1 MKKEEITTLVQ
12 KIRNKDNN
20 AIGEL
25 YELVYRD
32 IYFTAYKVLKNK
44 EDAEDIVHDSF
55 IICMKKIDTLK
66 DDTAFLT
73 FINRTVMNKSL
84 NHLRDSKFELS
95 DVTVNADGEEV
106 VMDIEDTSNH
116 ANVEKVISDTETQRM
131 VMEIIDKLPELQR
144 MTIMLFYYEDF
155 NISDI
160 AKIMGCSDNTVKS
173 RLNYARKTIKAEVE
187 KLRKKY
193 GDDILVVVPFL
204 GKLIKAA
211 ASTEVPQDLSVA
223 TTRIL
228 EECAAM
234 NIAAKEG
241 KAMMIKNKIMERFV
255 KNAVKNT
262 TKSLVI
268 KGLGVAAGVSV
279 LTGATLV
286 IAENN
291 NSPKKEVTVSAD
303 TTSTQ
308 AVASNKSVQAV
319 KPAEVPSESTTEVN
333 AVESESTEEATEVT
347 EGAVENTE
355 SAVESKVESKNE
367 ESVVEATEEA
377 VAVEGRE
384 EAYSPASD
392 STVEESTNASV
403 EETSNEEVATTHEH
417 DWTPVYT
424 MVHHDTYLDETY
436 EDVTVHHGGYNE
448 YRTYTDPDG
457 NTYWVAFH
465 IEVPDK
471 MRDCVADIDGFSV
484 DQLPNDWNYIWQYTI
499 DRAVDEYE
507 WDTVENKRTAVH
519 EVPAY
524 DEEVV
529 DHYECSC
536 GATKY

>member
-20 AIGEL
+20 AIG
-25 YELVYRD
+25 ELVYRD

-319 KPAEVPSESTTEVN
+319 KPESTTEVN

>member
-1 MKKEEITTLVQ
+1 
-12 KIRNKDNN
+12 
-20 AIGEL
+20 
-25 YELVYRD
+25 
-32 IYFTAYKVLKNK
+32 
-44 EDAEDIVHDSF
+44 
-55 IICMKKIDTLK
+55 
-66 DDTAFLT
+66 
-73 FINRTVMNKSL
+73 
-84 NHLRDSKFELS
+84 
-95 DVTVNADGEEV
+95 
-106 VMDIEDTSNH
+106 
-116 ANVEKVISDTETQRM
+116 
-131 VMEIIDKLPELQR
+131 
-144 MTIMLFYYEDF
+144 MTIMLFDYEDF

-160 AKIMGCSDNTVKS
+160 AKIMECSDNTVKS

-303 TTSTQ
+303 TPSTQ

-319 KPAEVPSESTTEVN
+319 KPAEVLSESTTEVE
-333 AVESESTEEATEVT
+333 AVESTEEVTEVT
-347 EGAVENTE
+347 EDAVENTE

-367 ESVVEATEEA
+367 EPVVEATEEA
-377 VAVEGRE
+377 VAVESRE
-384 EAYSPASD
+384 EVYSPASD
-392 STVEESTNASV
+392 STVEEFTNVSV

-424 MVHHDTYLDETY
+424 TVHHDTYLDETY

-448 YRTYTDPDG
+448 YETYTDPDG
-457 NTYWVAFH
+457 NTYYVAYH

-471 MRDCVADIDGFSV
+471 ARDYVAEVNGFSV
-484 DQLPNDWNYIWQYTI
+484 AQLPNDWNYMWQYTV
-499 DRAVDEYE
+499 DRVVDRYE

>member
-84 NHLRDSKFELS
+84 NYLRDSKFELS

-106 VMDIEDTSNH
+106 VMDIEDTSKH
-116 ANVEKVISDTETQRM
+116 ANVEKVINDGETQRM

-160 AKIMGCSDNTVKS
+160 AKIMECSDNTVKS

-223 TTRIL
+223 TNRML
-228 EECAAM
+228 EECTAI
-234 NIAAKEG
+234 NLAAKEG
-241 KAMMIKNKIMERFV
+241 KMMMLKNKIMEQL
-255 KNAVKNT
+255 AKNT
-262 TKSLVI
+262 PRSLAL
-268 KGLGVAAGVSV
+268 KGLGIAAGISV
-279 LTGATLV
+279 LTGVSLA
-286 IAENN
+286 IAGNGD
-291 NSPKKEVTVSAD
+291 KKVTVSAD

-319 KPAEVPSESTTEVN
+319 KPAEVPSEPTTEVN
-333 AVESESTEEATEVT
+333 AVESTEEATEVT
-347 EGAVENTE
+347 EDTVEAVEPTE
-355 SAVESKVESKNE
+355 EVVEATENAVESKDE
-367 ESVVEATEEA
+367 EPVVEATEEA
-377 VAVEGRE
+377 VAVE
-384 EAYSPASD
+384 SS
-392 STVEESTNASV
+392 
-403 EETSNEEVATTHEH
+403 EEVYSEEPVHEH
-417 DWTPVYT
+417 DWSPVYT
-424 MVHHDTYLDETY
+424 TVHHDATT
-436 EDVTVHHGGYNE
+436 EDVYKDITYGPGQNSYYKVTDPEGTIYYFTDHIQFPEDLDYDCVGSIDTWKDFVATTKYPDYKQYKRTSVVRGYNE
-448 YRTYTDPDG
+448 PHT
-457 NTYWVAFH
+457 V
-465 IEVPDK
+465 
-471 MRDCVADIDGFSV
+471 SV
-484 DQLPNDWNYIWQYTI
+484 FEGTK
-499 DRAVDEYE
+499 E
-507 WDTVENKRTAVH
+507 T
-519 EVPAY
+519 PAY

-536 GATKY
+536 GATQY

>member
-84 NHLRDSKFELS
+84 NYLRDSKFELS

-106 VMDIEDTSNH
+106 VMDIEDTSKH
-116 ANVEKVISDTETQRM
+116 ANVEKVINDAETQRM

-160 AKIMGCSDNTVKS
+160 AKIMECSDNTVKS

-319 KPAEVPSESTTEVN
+319 KPAEVPSESTTEVGS
-333 AVESESTEEATEVT
+333 VESTETEEATEATEVI

-355 SAVESKVESKNE
+355 SAVESTEEVVEVT
-367 ESVVEATEEA
+367 ESVVESKDEEPVVEVTEEA
-377 VAVEGRE
+377 VAVE
-384 EAYSPASD
+384 SS
-392 STVEESTNASV
+392 
-403 EETSNEEVATTHEH
+403 EEVYSEEPVHEH
-417 DWTPVYT
+417 DWSPVYT
-424 MVHHDTYLDETY
+424 TVHHDATT
-436 EDVTVHHGGYNE
+436 EDVYKDI
-448 YRTYTDPDG
+448 TYGPGQNSYYKVTDPEGTVYYFTD
-457 NTYWVAFH
+457 H
-465 IEVPDK
+465 IEFPEDLEY
-471 MRDCVADIDGFSV
+471 DCVGSIDTWEDFV
-484 DQLPNDWNYIWQYTI
+484 ATTKYPDYTQY
-499 DRAVDEYE
+499 
-507 WDTVENKRTAVH
+507 KRTGVVRSYNIPH
-519 EVPAY
+519 TVSVFEGTKETPAY

>member
-160 AKIMGCSDNTVKS
+160 AKIMECSDNTVKS

-308 AVASNKSVQAV
+308 AVASNKSVQVV
-319 KPAEVPSESTTEVN
+319 KPAEVPSESTTEVGS
-333 AVESESTEEATEVT
+333 VESTETEEATEATEVT
-347 EGAVENTE
+347 EDVVENTE

-367 ESVVEATEEA
+367 EPAVEATEEA
-377 VAVEGRE
+377 VESRE
-384 EAYSPASD
+384 ETYSPASE
-392 STVEESTNASV
+392 STVEEATNASV
-403 EETSNEEVATTHEH
+403 EEIPNEEVATTHEH

-424 MVHHDTYLDETY
+424 TVHHDAVEEKIY
-436 EDVTVHHGGYNE
+436 EDVEEPRQGTN
-448 YRTYTDPDG
+448 TYCKLTDPDG
-457 NTYWVAFH
+457 NVFYFAED
-465 IEVPDK
+465 IRVPEK
-471 MRDCVADIDGFSV
+471 ARDCVCSV
-484 DQLPNDWNYIWQYTI
+484 DDMDVSTFKYPYMWQYKNDLITET
-499 DRAVDEYE
+499 EY
-507 WDTVENKRTAVH
+507 WTTTRKVCVGTNVT
-519 EVPAY
+519 PAY

>member
-84 NHLRDSKFELS
+84 NYLRDSKFELS

-106 VMDIEDTSNH
+106 VMDIEDTSKY
-116 ANVEKVISDTETQRM
+116 ANVEKVINDAETQRM

-160 AKIMGCSDNTVKS
+160 AKIMECSDNTVKS

-223 TTRIL
+223 TNRML
-228 EECAAM
+228 EECTAI
-234 NIAAKEG
+234 NLAAKEG
-241 KAMMIKNKIMERFV
+241 KMMMLKNKIMEQLA
-255 KNAVKNT
+255 KST
-262 TKSLVI
+262 PKSLAL
-268 KGLGVAAGVSV
+268 KGLGIAAGISV
-279 LTGATLV
+279 LTGVSLA
-286 IAENN
+286 IAGNGD
-291 NSPKKEVTVSAD
+291 KKVTVSAD

-308 AVASNKSVQAV
+308 AVVSNKSVQAV
-319 KPAEVPSESTTEVN
+319 KLAEVPSASTMEVD

-367 ESVVEATEEA
+367 EPAVEATEEA
-377 VAVEGRE
+377 VAVENRE
-384 EAYSPASD
+384 EVYSPASE

-424 MVHHDTYLDETY
+424 MIHHDAVEEKIY
-436 EDVTVHHGGYNE
+436 EDVEEPRKGTN
-448 YRTYTDPDG
+448 TYDKLTDPDG
-457 NTYWVAFH
+457 NVFYFAVD
-465 IEVPDK
+465 IRVPEK
-471 MRDCVADIDGFSV
+471 ARDCVCSV
-484 DQLPNDWNYIWQYTI
+484 DDMDISTFKYPYMWQYK
-499 DRAVDEYE
+499 DELITETEY
-507 WDTVENKRTAVH
+507 WTTTRKVCVGTNVT
-519 EVPAY
+519 PAY

>member
-84 NHLRDSKFELS
+84 NYLRDSKFELS

-106 VMDIEDTSNH
+106 VMDIEDTSKH
-116 ANVEKVISDTETQRM
+116 ANVEKVINDAETQRM

-160 AKIMGCSDNTVKS
+160 AKIMECSDNTVKS

-223 TTRIL
+223 TNRML
-228 EECAAM
+228 EECTAI
-234 NIAAKEG
+234 NLAAKEG
-241 KAMMIKNKIMERFV
+241 KMMMLKNKIMEQL
-255 KNAVKNT
+255 AKNT
-262 TKSLVI
+262 PRSLAL
-268 KGLGVAAGVSV
+268 KGLGIAAGISV
-279 LTGATLV
+279 LTGVSLA
-286 IAENN
+286 IAGNGD
-291 NSPKKEVTVSAD
+291 KKVTVSAD

-319 KPAEVPSESTTEVN
+319 KPAEVPSEPTTEVD
-333 AVESESTEEATEVT
+333 AVESTEEATEVT
-347 EGAVENTE
+347 EDTVEAVEPTE
-355 SAVESKVESKNE
+355 E
-367 ESVVEATEEA
+367 VVEATENAVESKDEEPVVEA
-377 VAVEGRE
+377 TEKVVAVE
-384 EAYSPASD
+384 SK
-392 STVEESTNASV
+392 
-403 EETSNEEVATTHEH
+403 EEVYSEEPVHEH
-417 DWTPVYT
+417 DWSPVYT
-424 MVHHDTYLDETY
+424 TVHHDATT
-436 EDVTVHHGGYNE
+436 EDVYKDITYGPGQNSYYKVIDPEGTVYYFTDHIQFPEDLDYDCVGSIDTWEDFIATTKYPDPKQYKKSNVVRGYNNPH
-448 YRTYTDPDG
+448 T
-457 NTYWVAFH
+457 V
-465 IEVPDK
+465 
-471 MRDCVADIDGFSV
+471 SV
-484 DQLPNDWNYIWQYTI
+484 FEGTK
-499 DRAVDEYE
+499 E
-507 WDTVENKRTAVH
+507 T
-519 EVPAY
+519 PAY

-536 GATKY
+536 GATQY

>member
-160 AKIMGCSDNTVKS
+160 AKIMECSDNTVKS

-319 KPAEVPSESTTEVN
+319 KSVEVPSESTTKVE
-333 AVESESTEEATEVT
+333 AVESESTEETTEATEVT
-347 EGAVENTE
+347 EDAVE
-355 SAVESKVESKNE
+355 AVESTEEVVEATENVVESKNE
-367 ESVVEATEEA
+367 EPVVEATEE
-377 VAVEGRE
+377 VA
-384 EAYSPASD
+384 
-392 STVEESTNASV
+392 ESS
-403 EETSNEEVATTHEH
+403 EEVYSEEPVHEH
-417 DWTPVYT
+417 DWSPVYT
-424 MVHHDTYLDETY
+424 TVHHDATT
-436 EDVTVHHGGYNE
+436 EDVYKDITYGPGHNSYLTV
-448 YRTYTDPDG
+448 TDPEG
-457 NTYWVAFH
+457 NVYHFTDH
-465 IEVPDK
+465 IDFPEDLDF
-471 MRDCVADIDGFSV
+471 DCVGSIDTWEDFVATTKYPDYRQYKKSNGNMTYNSPHTVSV
-484 DQLPNDWNYIWQYTI
+484 FEGTKEI
-499 DRAVDEYE
+499 
-507 WDTVENKRTAVH
+507 
-519 EVPAY
+519 PAY

-536 GATKY
+536 GATQY

>member
-106 VMDIEDTSNH
+106 VMDIEDTSKH
-116 ANVEKVISDTETQRM
+116 ANVEKVINDAETQRM

-160 AKIMGCSDNTVKS
+160 AKIMECSDNTVKS

-367 ESVVEATEEA
+367 EPVVEATEEA
-377 VAVEGRE
+377 VAVE
-384 EAYSPASD
+384 SS
-392 STVEESTNASV
+392 
-403 EETSNEEVATTHEH
+403 EEVYSEEPVHEH

-424 MVHHDTYLDETY
+424 TVHHDATT
-436 EDVTVHHGGYNE
+436 EDVYKDITYGPGQNSYYEVIDPEGTVYYFTDHIQFPEDLDYDCVGSIDTWKDFIAKTKYPDYTQYERTNVVRGYNE
-448 YRTYTDPDG
+448 PHT
-457 NTYWVAFH
+457 V
-465 IEVPDK
+465 
-471 MRDCVADIDGFSV
+471 SV
-484 DQLPNDWNYIWQYTI
+484 FEGTKEI
-499 DRAVDEYE
+499 
-507 WDTVENKRTAVH
+507 
-519 EVPAY
+519 PAY

>member
-84 NHLRDSKFELS
+84 NYLRDSKFELS

-106 VMDIEDTSNH
+106 VMDIEDTSKH
-116 ANVEKVISDTETQRM
+116 ANVEKVINDAETQRM

-160 AKIMGCSDNTVKS
+160 AKIMECSDNTVKS

-204 GKLIKAA
+204 GKLIN
-211 ASTEVPQDLSVA
+211 LSVA
-223 TTRIL
+223 TNRML
-228 EECAAM
+228 EECTAI
-234 NIAAKEG
+234 NLAAKEG
-241 KAMMIKNKIMERFV
+241 KMMMLKNKIMEQLA
-255 KNAVKNT
+255 KST
-262 TKSLVI
+262 PKSLAL
-268 KGLGVAAGVSV
+268 KGLGIAAGISV
-279 LTGATLV
+279 LTGVSLA
-286 IAENN
+286 IAGNGD
-291 NSPKKEVTVSAD
+291 KKVTVNAD

-319 KPAEVPSESTTEVN
+319 KPAEVPSESTTEVD
-333 AVESESTEEATEVT
+333 AVESESTEEATEATEATEVT
-347 EGAVENTE
+347 EDTVEAVKSTEEAVEVTE
-355 SAVESKVESKNE
+355 SAVESKDE
-367 ESVVEATEEA
+367 EPVVEATEEA
-377 VAVEGRE
+377 VAVE
-384 EAYSPASD
+384 SS
-392 STVEESTNASV
+392 
-403 EETSNEEVATTHEH
+403 EEVYSEEPVHEH

-424 MVHHDTYLDETY
+424 TVRHDATT
-436 EDVTVHHGGYNE
+436 EDVYKDITYGPGHNSYLTV
-448 YRTYTDPDG
+448 TDPEG
-457 NTYWVAFH
+457 NVYHFTDH
-465 IEVPDK
+465 IDFPEDLDF
-471 MRDCVADIDGFSV
+471 DCVGSIDTWEDFVATTKYPDYRQYKKSNGSMTYNSPHTVSV
-484 DQLPNDWNYIWQYTI
+484 FEGTKEI
-499 DRAVDEYE
+499 
-507 WDTVENKRTAVH
+507 
-519 EVPAY
+519 PAY

>member
-160 AKIMGCSDNTVKS
+160 AKIMECSDNTVKS

-223 TTRIL
+223 TNRML
-228 EECAAM
+228 EECTAI
-234 NIAAKEG
+234 NLAAKEG
-241 KAMMIKNKIMERFV
+241 KMMMLKNKIMEQL
-255 KNAVKNT
+255 AKNT
-262 TKSLVI
+262 PRSLAL
-268 KGLGVAAGVSV
+268 KGLGIAAGISV
-279 LTGATLV
+279 LTGVSLA
-286 IAENN
+286 IAGNGD
-291 NSPKKEVTVSAD
+291 KKVTVSAD

-319 KPAEVPSESTTEVN
+319 KPAEVPSESTTEVE
-333 AVESESTEEATEVT
+333 AVESESTEEATEATEVT
-347 EGAVENTE
+347 EDTVEAVKSTEEAVEVTE
-355 SAVESKVESKNE
+355 SAVESKDE
-367 ESVVEATEEA
+367 EPVVEATEEA
-377 VAVEGRE
+377 VAVE
-384 EAYSPASD
+384 SS
-392 STVEESTNASV
+392 
-403 EETSNEEVATTHEH
+403 EEVYSEEPVHEH

-424 MVHHDTYLDETY
+424 TVHHDATT
-436 EDVTVHHGGYNE
+436 EDVYKDITYGPGQNSYLTV
-448 YRTYTDPDG
+448 TDPEG
-457 NTYWVAFH
+457 NVYHFTDH
-465 IEVPDK
+465 IDFPEDLDF
-471 MRDCVADIDGFSV
+471 DCVGSIDTWKDFIATTKYPSFT
-484 DQLPNDWNYIWQYTI
+484 QYTK
-499 DRAVDEYE
+499 VNNTHKYYE
-507 WDTVENKRTAVH
+507 SHTVSVFEGTK
-519 EVPAY
+519 EIPAY

>member
-84 NHLRDSKFELS
+84 NYLRDSKFELS

-106 VMDIEDTSNH
+106 VMDIEDTSKH
-116 ANVEKVISDTETQRM
+116 ANVEKVINDAETQRM

-160 AKIMGCSDNTVKS
+160 AKIMECSDNTVKS

-223 TTRIL
+223 TNRML
-228 EECAAM
+228 EECTAI
-234 NIAAKEG
+234 NLAAKEG
-241 KAMMIKNKIMERFV
+241 KMMMLKNKIMEQL
-255 KNAVKNT
+255 AKNT
-262 TKSLVI
+262 PRSLAL
-268 KGLGVAAGVSV
+268 KGLGIAAGISV
-279 LTGATLV
+279 LTGVSLA
-286 IAENN
+286 IAGNGD
-291 NSPKKEVTVSAD
+291 KKVTVSAD

-319 KPAEVPSESTTEVN
+319 KPAEVPSESTTEVK
-333 AVESESTEEATEVT
+333 AVESTEEVAEATEVT
-347 EGAVENTE
+347 EDTVEAVEPTE
-355 SAVESKVESKNE
+355 EVVEATENAVESKDE
-367 ESVVEATEEA
+367 EPVVEATEEA
-377 VAVEGRE
+377 VAVESRE
-384 EAYSPASD
+384 EVYS
-392 STVEESTNASV
+392 EEPV
-403 EETSNEEVATTHEH
+403 HEH
-417 DWTPVYT
+417 DWSPVYT
-424 MVHHDTYLDETY
+424 TVHHDATT
-436 EDVTVHHGGYNE
+436 EDVYKDITYGPGHNSYLTV
-448 YRTYTDPDG
+448 TDPEG
-457 NTYWVAFH
+457 NVYHFTDH
-465 IEVPDK
+465 IDFPDDLDF
-471 MRDCVADIDGFSV
+471 DCVGSIDTWKDFIATTKYPDPKQYKKSNGSMTYNSPHTVSV
-484 DQLPNDWNYIWQYTI
+484 FEGTKEI
-499 DRAVDEYE
+499 
-507 WDTVENKRTAVH
+507 
-519 EVPAY
+519 PAY

-536 GATKY
+536 GATQY